1 MVRSVS
7 GRSHYAEIENVEA
20 RDGEQSLSNADVLLL
35 TMEKDRFIY
44 GFMYYRTMLIC
55 EVC

>member
-7 GRSHYAEIENVEA
+7 GRSHYAEIEDVEA
-20 RDGEQSLSNADVLLL
+20 REGEQSLSNADVLLL